1 MWLDWCKLNPTLILP
16 HQSLVSTAFA
26 VFVVTR

>member
-1 MWLDWCKLNPTLILP
+1 MWLDWCKLNLTPIIP
-16 HQSLVSTAFA
+16 HQSIVSTAFA